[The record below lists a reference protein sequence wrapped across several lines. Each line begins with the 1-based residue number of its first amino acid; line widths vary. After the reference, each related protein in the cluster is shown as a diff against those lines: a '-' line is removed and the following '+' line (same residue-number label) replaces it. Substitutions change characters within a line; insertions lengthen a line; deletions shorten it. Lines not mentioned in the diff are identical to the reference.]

1 MPEVFHMIIVRWHL
15 DYNNPKVPLGWAKVV
30 KSQDYQW
37 LDCFLGPDL
46 GCSLELLLLTS
57 AFNLSLSKHN
67 TYVLGGSIKRK
78 KAFLTRSLGRCCK
91 AFYVLAS
98 DTTMNHLYS
107 ILLFK
112 SESHDQ
118 IEVNS
123 NWLPEGI
130 NAWMV
135 DSFAVPVL
143 LLLLIHSVVSES
155 LWPLDCSIP
164 GFSVFHY
171 LPEFAQS
178 HVHWVSDGIQP
189 SHPPLSTSPLAFNLP
204 QHQGSFPISWLFTS
218 GTQSIV
224 ASVSAS
230 ILPVNI

>member
-1 MPEVFHMIIVRWHL
+1 MIIVRWHL

-78 KAFLTRSLGRCCK
+78 KACLTRSLGRCCK

-135 DSFAVPVL
+135 DSFAVPAL

-189 SHPPLSTSPLAFNLP
+189 SHPPLSTSPLAFNLS

>member
-171 LPEFAQS
+171 LPEFAQT
-178 HVHWVSDGIQP
+178 HVCWVGDALWPHPLPLP
-189 SHPPLSTSPLAFNLP
+189 SPFAFDPSL
-204 QHQGSFPISWLFTS
+204 H
-218 GTQSIV
+218 
-224 ASVSAS
+224 
-230 ILPVNI
+230 